1 MPNKLRMNSVEK
13 CPICGGEI
21 VIKEVD
27 KLLRGGKHTA
37 ILKVSAE
44 VFLSCGERLYS
55 VETVRKFA
63 KIRQQL
69 QREETQEFQE
79 MGQSFRVG

>member
-1 MPNKLRMNSVEK
+1 MISVEK
-13 CPICGGEI
+13 CPICSGEI

-44 VFLSCGERLYS
+44 VCLSCGEGLYS

-69 QREETQEFQE
+69 QREETQEFQA

>member
-1 MPNKLRMNSVEK
+1 MKSVGK
-13 CPICGGEI
+13 CPNCGGEI

-44 VFLSCGERLYS
+44 VCLSSGKRLYS

-69 QREETQEFQE
+69 QREETQDFQP
-79 MGQSFRVG
+79 MGQFFRVG

>member
-1 MPNKLRMNSVEK
+1 
-13 CPICGGEI
+13 
-21 VIKEVD
+21 
-27 KLLRGGKHTA
+27 
-37 ILKVSAE
+37 
-44 VFLSCGERLYS
+44 LYS

-69 QREETQEFQE
+69 QREETQEFQA

>member
-1 MPNKLRMNSVEK
+1 MLSVEK

-27 KLLRGGKHTA
+27 KLLRAAEHTA

-44 VFLSCGERLYS
+44 VYSKLWRTVVLCGNS
-55 VETVRKFA
+55 
-63 KIRQQL
+63 
-69 QREETQEFQE
+69 
-79 MGQSFRVG
+79 

>member
-1 MPNKLRMNSVEK
+1 MNSVEK
-13 CPICGGEI
+13 CPNCGGEI

-27 KLLRGGKHTA
+27 KLLRGGNHTA

-44 VFLSCGERLYS
+44 VCLSCGERMYS

-69 QREETQEFQE
+69 QREETQEFQP
-79 MGQSFRVG
+79 MGQSFRVGLSAPGG